1 MTKPVTSRPNT
12 AFGIPISLW
21 LVLSILSG
29 TFLSGL
35 WAQQADVVYVRSI
48 QFKGLQALT
57 EDELRPY
64 LKTRVAGIF
73 QKKPFDRRMVRLDAI
88 SLKTIYLSRGYLE
101 IVVLDSFHVEDN
113 FADITFIIR
122 EGKQYFVRDVKVV
135 GNHALSSEKIEALLG
150 LKRGI
155 PYNPVGAR
163 EYVTRVEEAY
173 QQIHKLF
180 NQVQVYDQVDD
191 SVSVVV
197 KVSEGPDVR
206 IHHIFYEGLDNL
218 DTNIVRR
225 ELVFQEGEYYQKDR
239 IDRSRKRILET
250 GIFSF
255 VALTP
260 ILVANSDSLINILIE
275 LRRFKQ
281 REWISEGGYYPI
293 PYYEG
298 AEPIP
303 GAGLEVEWKNRSLA
317 GSTTNFSTKLT
328 GHALVSGA
336 KVRPKIRL
344 EAGLNNQW
352 FFFVRIPVQLKA
364 YYESFKN
371 YSQSGEP
378 LILRYGVQLST
389 VKKFTNRS
397 YIDYGLRWEK
407 FIEPVETKSDVEQ
420 RTMHFKSRWD
430 RTDDALYPTKGISAL
445 TDFNWTGGFLGGNQ
459 DFLKVDI
466 GVNSYFPLSKSWVL
480 AGRIKTGQ
488 IFGWNNNYTDI
499 RFDKFYLGGANS
511 LRGWDLLKLQV
522 DEAGNPKGDVFR
534 ILTNWELRFPLTW
547 LLGGELFLDG
557 GYLANSIKGI
567 TLNRFKW
574 NWGAGVTLNTPLGPL
589 RLDVAI
595 PDDRYQ
601 AYKVQLGVQY
611 IF

>member
-1 MTKPVTSRPNT
+1 
-12 AFGIPISLW
+12 
-21 LVLSILSG
+21 
-29 TFLSGL
+29 
-35 WAQQADVVYVRSI
+35 
-48 QFKGLQALT
+48 
-57 EDELRPY
+57 
-64 LKTRVAGIF
+64 
-73 QKKPFDRRMVRLDAI
+73 
-88 SLKTIYLSRGYLE
+88 LSRGYLE
-101 IVVLDSFHVEDN
+101 ITVRDSFHIEDN
-113 FADITFIIR
+113 FADVTFIIR
-122 EGKQYFVRDVKVV
+122 EGKQYFVRDVTVQ
-135 GNHALSSEKIEALLG
+135 GNRTLTSKKIESLLG
-150 LKRGI
+150 LKKGA

-163 EYVTRVEEAY
+163 EYVARVEEAY
-173 QQIHKLF
+173 QQEHKLF

-191 SVSVVV
+191 SVSVLV
-197 KVSEGPDVR
+197 KITEGPDVS

-218 DTNIVRR
+218 DTTIIRR
-225 ELVFQEGEYYQKDR
+225 ELVFREGDLYQKDR
-239 IDRSRKRILET
+239 IDQSRKRILET

-255 VALTP
+255 VSLTP
-260 ILVANSDSLINILIE
+260 VLVADSDSLINILVE

-352 FFFVRIPVQLKA
+352 LFFVRIPVQLKA

-378 LILRYGVQLST
+378 LILRYGIKLST
-389 VKKFTNRS
+389 IKKFTERS

-407 FIEPVETKSDVEQ
+407 FIEPIETKSDVEQ

-430 RTDDALYPTKGISAL
+430 RTDDALYPTRGFSAL

-459 DFLKVDI
+459 DFLKVDF
-466 GVNSYFPLSKSWVL
+466 GVNGYLSLTETWVL
-480 AGRIKTGQ
+480 AGRLKAGR
-488 IFGWNNNYTDI
+488 IFGWKDAYTDI
-499 RFDKFYLGGANS
+499 RFDKFYLGGATS

-522 DEAGNPKGDVFR
+522 DDSGNPQGDLFR
-534 ILTNWELRFPLTW
+534 ILTNWELRFPLVW

-557 GYLANSIKGI
+557 GYLAKSSSGI
-567 TLNRFKW
+567 AFDQFKW

-589 RLDVAI
+589 RIDVAI